1 MSAPLLEVRR
11 LSAWFPAEGATR
23 PAPGSGR
30 GRTSATAPA
39 PEGRHARAVDDV
51 SFRVAEGEAVG
62 IVGESGCG
70 KTITSLALMGLMPS
84 AGRVTPESSILLRGE
99 ELVGASERRLRAVR
113 GNEIAMIFQEPM
125 TSLNPVRTIG
135 SQVIE
140 ALRLRRGP
148 GIEPMSRS
156 ESRLVAADLLRE
168 VGLTD
173 PEARLD
179 AYPHQLSGGMRQRV
193 MIAMA
198 LSCEPALLVAD
209 EPTTALD
216 VTVQAQILDL
226 LTELRRGRRMAI
238 LLITHDLGVVAEVC
252 DRVIV
257 MYAGQV
263 VESGRIEE
271 IFSHPR
277 HPYTRGLVDSLPRL
291 DGLRERLRPIEGSLP
306 DPSDLPKGCRFH
318 DRCVYAFERCRLEEP
333 PLFEIG
339 ESGFGT
345 ASRCWL
351 EMEPEEKG
359 ALEAARGHRRRAR
372 RGKPGS
378 QAS

>member
-23 PAPGSGR
+23 LAPGSGR

-51 SFRVAEGEAVG
+51 SFRVEEGEAVG

-70 KTITSLALMGLMPS
+70 KTITSLALLGLMPS

-148 GIEPMSRS
+148 GVEPMSRS

-173 PEARLD
+173 PEARLG

-226 LTELRRGRRMAI
+226 LTELRRGRRMA
-238 LLITHDLGVVAEVC
+238 LPLITHDLGVVAEVC